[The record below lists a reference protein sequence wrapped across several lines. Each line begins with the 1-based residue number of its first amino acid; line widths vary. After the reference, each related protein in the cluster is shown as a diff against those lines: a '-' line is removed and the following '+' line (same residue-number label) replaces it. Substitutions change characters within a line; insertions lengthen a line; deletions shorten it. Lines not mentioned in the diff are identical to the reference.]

1 MTRTMRRTNK
11 KQIKPKKPKK
21 LLRRMHNKLYRVF
34 VVLCILFV
42 VLIIRLMY
50 IEYTSGEKYE
60 KIVLSQQEYD
70 STIIPYKRGDIMD
83 SKGTVLATSVDVYNV
98 ILDNKVL
105 HANEDKIAS
114 TIAYLTQCFPE
125 ITADE
130 VNAQMNEHPE
140 REYTVLAKH
149 VSYEQ
154 KSAFEALMEGKDTK
168 GQITGV
174 WFEKEYTRTYPY
186 QSLAS
191 ALIGFSNATTG
202 VIGLENQY
210 NDTLNGTNGRAY
222 GYLNADSNVEQT
234 VIEPENGYSL
244 VTTLDTNIQ
253 TIVESAILQANEE
266 MKQETE
272 GATTGSDNTAVL
284 VMNPK
289 NGDVLAMASYPT
301 FDLNNPKDLSAY
313 FTEEQLSA
321 MSDEDKMNTLNNL
334 WQNYAISKTF
344 EPGST
349 FKPFTEAMGLDS
361 GTLHGDETYICDGGE
376 WVSGH
381 EIGCVKR
388 TGHGTEDLR
397 GALRDSCNDAMMQM
411 VRSIGPANFAKYSRE
426 YGFGQKTGIDLPGEA
441 STASLIFSE
450 EQLAQTESN
459 LAVSSFGQGFN
470 VTMVQLASSFCS
482 LINGGDLYQPHVVKK
497 VVDDSG
503 NTVQEINPV
512 VLKETVSQEVSDTLR
527 DYMYTVVSEG
537 TGAKAAVEGYAIGGK
552 TGTAEKVPRGSG
564 NYVVSFIGYA
574 PVEDPQVVVYVVVD
588 VPHVEVQDH
597 CSQSSFIAKNIFS
610 QILPYL
616 NIERMESAVTE

>member
-1 MTRTMRRTNK
+1 MARQIRRSRR
-11 KQIKPKKPKK
+11 KKPKK
-21 LLRRMHNKLYRVF
+21 LLRRMHNKLYIVF
-34 VVLCILFV
+34 GVLCILFV
-42 VLIIRLMY
+42 ALIFRLMY

-70 STIIPYKRGDIMD
+70 STIIPYKRGDIVD

-98 ILDNKVL
+98 ILDSKVL
-105 HANEDKIAS
+105 HANEEKISS

-125 ITADE
+125 ITADQ
-130 VNAQMNEHPE
+130 VNQKITDNPD

-149 VSYEQ
+149 VSYEE
-154 KSAFEALMEGKDTK
+154 KAAFEALMNGEDTK
-168 GQITGV
+168 DQIAGI

-186 QSLAS
+186 NSLAS
-191 ALIGFSNATTG
+191 AMIGFANATTG

-210 NDTLNGTNGRAY
+210 NDTLNGTNGRSY
-222 GYLNADSNVEQT
+222 GYLNADSNLEQT

-244 VTTLDTNIQ
+244 VATIDTNIQ
-253 TIVESAILQANEE
+253 SIVESAILQANEE

-272 GATTGSDNTAVL
+272 GQATGSNNTAVL
-284 VMNPK
+284 VMDPQ
-289 NGDVLAMASYPT
+289 NGDVLAMASYPN

-313 FTEEQLSA
+313 FTEEELA
-321 MSDEDKMNTLNNL
+321 GMSDEDKMNQLNKL
-334 WQNYAISKTF
+334 WQNYTISNTF

-361 GTLHGDETYICDGGE
+361 GSLRGDETYICDGSE

-381 EIGCVKR
+381 EIHCVNR
-388 TGHGTEDLR
+388 SGHGTEDLR
-397 GALRDSCNDAMMQM
+397 GALRDSCNDALMQM
-411 VRSIGPANFAKYSRE
+411 VRAIGPANFAKYSRE

-450 EQLAQTESN
+450 EQLARTESN

-470 VTMVQLASSFCS
+470 VTMIQLASSFCS
-482 LINGGDLYQPHVVKK
+482 LINGGNIYQPHVVKK
-497 VVDDSG
+497 IVDGSG
-503 NTVQEINPV
+503 NTVQEISPV
-512 VLKETVSQEVSDTLR
+512 VTKETVSQEVSDTLR

-564 NYVVSFIGYA
+564 NYVVSFIGFA
-574 PVEDPQVVVYVVVD
+574 PVDDPQVVVYVVVD
-588 VPHVEVQDH
+588 EPHVADQSH
-597 CSQSSFIAKNIFS
+597 CSQSSYIAKNIFS
-610 QILPYL
+610 QILPYM
-616 NIERMESAVTE
+616 NIERMDSVAAE

>member
-1 MTRTMRRTNK
+1 
-11 KQIKPKKPKK
+11 
-21 LLRRMHNKLYRVF
+21 MHNKLYIVF
-34 VVLCILFV
+34 GVLCILFV
-42 VLIIRLMY
+42 ALIFRLMY

-70 STIIPYKRGDIMD
+70 STIIPYKRGDIVD

-98 ILDNKVL
+98 ILDSKVL
-105 HANEDKIAS
+105 HANEEKISS

-125 ITADE
+125 ITADQ
-130 VNAQMNEHPE
+130 VNQEITDNPD

-149 VSYEQ
+149 VSYEE
-154 KSAFEALMEGKDTK
+154 KAAFEALMNGEDTK
-168 GQITGV
+168 DQIAGI

-186 QSLAS
+186 NSLAS
-191 ALIGFSNATTG
+191 AMIGFANATTG

-210 NDTLNGTNGRAY
+210 NDTLNGTNGRSY
-222 GYLNADSNVEQT
+222 GYLNADSNLEQT

-244 VTTLDTNIQ
+244 VATIDTNIQ
-253 TIVESAILQANEE
+253 SIVESAILQANEE

-272 GATTGSDNTAVL
+272 GQATGSNNTAVL
-284 VMNPK
+284 VMDPQ
-289 NGDVLAMASYPT
+289 NGDVLAMASYPN

-313 FTEEQLSA
+313 FTEEELA
-321 MSDEDKMNTLNNL
+321 GMSDEDKMNQLNKL
-334 WQNYAISKTF
+334 WQNYTISNTF

-361 GTLHGDETYICDGGE
+361 GSLRGDETYICDGSE

-381 EIGCVKR
+381 EIHCVNR
-388 TGHGTEDLR
+388 SGHGTEDLR
-397 GALRDSCNDAMMQM
+397 GALRDSCNDALMQM
-411 VRSIGPANFAKYSRE
+411 VRAIGPANFAKYSRE

-450 EQLAQTESN
+450 EQLARTESN

-470 VTMVQLASSFCS
+470 VTMIQLASSFCS
-482 LINGGDLYQPHVVKK
+482 LINGGNIYQPHVVKK
-497 VVDDSG
+497 IVDGSG
-503 NTVQEINPV
+503 NIVQEISPV
-512 VLKETVSQEVSDTLR
+512 VTKETVSQEVSDTLR

-564 NYVVSFIGYA
+564 NYVVSFIGFA
-574 PVEDPQVVVYVVVD
+574 PVDDPQVVVYVVVD
-588 VPHVEVQDH
+588 EPHVADQSH
-597 CSQSSFIAKNIFS
+597 CSQSSYIAKNIFS
-610 QILPYL
+610 QILPYM
-616 NIERMESAVTE
+616 NIERMDSVAAE

>member
-1 MTRTMRRTNK
+1 MARQIRRSRR
-11 KQIKPKKPKK
+11 KKPKK
-21 LLRRMHNKLYRVF
+21 LLRRMHNKLYIVF
-34 VVLCILFV
+34 GVLCILFV
-42 VLIIRLMY
+42 ALIFRLMY

-70 STIIPYKRGDIMD
+70 STIIPYKRGDIVD

-98 ILDNKVL
+98 ILDSKVL
-105 HANEDKIAS
+105 HANEEKISS

-125 ITADE
+125 ITADQ
-130 VNAQMNEHPE
+130 VNQEITDNPD

-149 VSYEQ
+149 VSYEE
-154 KSAFEALMEGKDTK
+154 KAAFEALMNGEDTK
-168 GQITGV
+168 DQIAGI

-186 QSLAS
+186 NSLAS
-191 ALIGFSNATTG
+191 AMIGFANATTG

-210 NDTLNGTNGRAY
+210 NDTLNGTNGRSY
-222 GYLNADSNVEQT
+222 GYLNADSNLEQT

-244 VTTLDTNIQ
+244 VATIDTNIQ
-253 TIVESAILQANEE
+253 SIVESAILQANEE

-272 GATTGSDNTAVL
+272 GQATGSNNTAVL
-284 VMNPK
+284 VMDPQ
-289 NGDVLAMASYPT
+289 NGDVLAMASYPN

-313 FTEEQLSA
+313 FTEEELA
-321 MSDEDKMNTLNNL
+321 GMSDEDKMNQLNKL
-334 WQNYAISKTF
+334 WQNYTISNTF

-361 GTLHGDETYICDGGE
+361 GSLRGDETYICDGSE

-381 EIGCVKR
+381 EIHCVNR
-388 TGHGTEDLR
+388 SGHGTEDLR
-397 GALRDSCNDAMMQM
+397 GALRDSCNDALMQM
-411 VRSIGPANFAKYSRE
+411 VRAIGPANFAKYSRE

-450 EQLAQTESN
+450 EQLARTESN

-470 VTMVQLASSFCS
+470 VTMIQLASSFCS
-482 LINGGDLYQPHVVKK
+482 LINGGNIYQPHVVKK
-497 VVDDSG
+497 IVDGSG
-503 NTVQEINPV
+503 NTVQEISPV
-512 VLKETVSQEVSDTLR
+512 VTKETVSQEVSDTLR

-564 NYVVSFIGYA
+564 NYVVSFIGFA
-574 PVEDPQVVVYVVVD
+574 PVDDPQVVVYVVVD
-588 VPHVEVQDH
+588 EPHVVDQSH
-597 CSQSSFIAKNIFS
+597 CSQSSYIAKNIFS
-610 QILPYL
+610 QILPYM
-616 NIERMESAVTE
+616 NIERMDSVAAE

>member
-1 MTRTMRRTNK
+1 MARQIRRSRR
-11 KQIKPKKPKK
+11 KKPKK
-21 LLRRMHNKLYRVF
+21 LLRRMHNKLYIVF
-34 VVLCILFV
+34 GVLCILFV
-42 VLIIRLMY
+42 ALIFRLMY

-70 STIIPYKRGDIMD
+70 STIIPYKRGDIVD

-98 ILDNKVL
+98 ILDSKVL
-105 HANEDKIAS
+105 HANEEKISS

-125 ITADE
+125 ITADQ
-130 VNAQMNEHPE
+130 VNQEITDNPD

-149 VSYEQ
+149 VSYEE
-154 KSAFEALMEGKDTK
+154 KAAFEALMNGEDTK
-168 GQITGV
+168 DQIAGI

-186 QSLAS
+186 NSLAS
-191 ALIGFSNATTG
+191 AMIGFANATTG

-210 NDTLNGTNGRAY
+210 NDTLNGTNGRSY
-222 GYLNADSNVEQT
+222 GYLNADSNLEQT

-244 VTTLDTNIQ
+244 VATIDTNIQ
-253 TIVESAILQANEE
+253 SIVESAILQANEE

-272 GATTGSDNTAVL
+272 GQATGSNNTAVL
-284 VMNPK
+284 VMDPQ
-289 NGDVLAMASYPT
+289 NGDVLAMASYPN

-313 FTEEQLSA
+313 FTEEELA
-321 MSDEDKMNTLNNL
+321 GMSDEDKMNQLNKL
-334 WQNYAISKTF
+334 WQNYTISNTF

-361 GTLHGDETYICDGGE
+361 GSLRGDETYICDGSE

-381 EIGCVKR
+381 EIHCVNR
-388 TGHGTEDLR
+388 SGHGTEDLR
-397 GALRDSCNDAMMQM
+397 GALRDSCNDALMQM
-411 VRSIGPANFAKYSRE
+411 VRAIGPANFAKYSRE

-470 VTMVQLASSFCS
+470 VTMIQLASSFCS
-482 LINGGDLYQPHVVKK
+482 LINGGNIYQPHVVKK
-497 VVDDSG
+497 IVDGSG
-503 NTVQEINPV
+503 NTVQEISPV
-512 VLKETVSQEVSDTLR
+512 VTKETVSQEVSDTLR

-564 NYVVSFIGYA
+564 NYVVSFIGFA
-574 PVEDPQVVVYVVVD
+574 PVDDPQVVVYVVVD
-588 VPHVEVQDH
+588 EPHVADQSH
-597 CSQSSFIAKNIFS
+597 CSQSSYIAKNIFS
-610 QILPYL
+610 QILPYM
-616 NIERMESAVTE
+616 NIERMDSVAAE

>member
-1 MTRTMRRTNK
+1 MARQIRRSRR
-11 KQIKPKKPKK
+11 KKPKK
-21 LLRRMHNKLYRVF
+21 LLRRMHNKLYIVF
-34 VVLCILFV
+34 GVLCILFV
-42 VLIIRLMY
+42 ALIFRLMY

-70 STIIPYKRGDIMD
+70 STIIPYKRGDIVD

-98 ILDNKVL
+98 ILDSKVL
-105 HANEDKIAS
+105 HANEEKISS

-125 ITADE
+125 ITADQ
-130 VNAQMNEHPE
+130 VNQEITDNPD

-149 VSYEQ
+149 VSYEE
-154 KSAFEALMEGKDTK
+154 KAAFEALMNGEDTK
-168 GQITGV
+168 DQIAGI

-186 QSLAS
+186 NSLAS
-191 ALIGFSNATTG
+191 AMIGFANATTG

-210 NDTLNGTNGRAY
+210 NDTLNGTNGRSY
-222 GYLNADSNVEQT
+222 GYLNADSNLEQT

-244 VTTLDTNIQ
+244 VATIDTNIQ
-253 TIVESAILQANEE
+253 SIVESAILQANEE

-272 GATTGSDNTAVL
+272 GQATGSNNTAVL
-284 VMNPK
+284 VMDPQ
-289 NGDVLAMASYPT
+289 NGDVLAMASYPN

-313 FTEEQLSA
+313 FTEEELA
-321 MSDEDKMNTLNNL
+321 GMSDEDKMNQLNKL
-334 WQNYAISKTF
+334 WQNYTISNTF

-361 GTLHGDETYICDGGE
+361 GSLRGDETYICDGSE

-381 EIGCVKR
+381 EIHCVNR
-388 TGHGTEDLR
+388 SGHGTEDLR
-397 GALRDSCNDAMMQM
+397 GALRDSCNDALMQM
-411 VRSIGPANFAKYSRE
+411 VRAIGPANFAKYSRE

-450 EQLAQTESN
+450 EQLARTESN

-470 VTMVQLASSFCS
+470 VTMIQLASSFCS
-482 LINGGDLYQPHVVKK
+482 LINGGNIYQPHVVKK
-497 VVDDSG
+497 IVDGSG
-503 NTVQEINPV
+503 NTVQEISPV
-512 VLKETVSQEVSDTLR
+512 VTKETVSQEVSDTLR

-564 NYVVSFIGYA
+564 NYVVSFIGFA
-574 PVEDPQVVVYVVVD
+574 PVDDPQVVVYVVVD
-588 VPHVEVQDH
+588 EPHVADQSH
-597 CSQSSFIAKNIFS
+597 CSQSSYIAKNIFS
-610 QILPYL
+610 QILPYM
-616 NIERMESAVTE
+616 NIKRMDSVAAE

>member
-1 MTRTMRRTNK
+1 MARQIRRSRR
-11 KQIKPKKPKK
+11 KKPKK
-21 LLRRMHNKLYRVF
+21 LLRRMHNKLYIVF
-34 VVLCILFV
+34 GVLCILFV
-42 VLIIRLMY
+42 ALIFRLMY

-70 STIIPYKRGDIMD
+70 STIIPYKRGDIVD

-98 ILDNKVL
+98 ILDSKVL
-105 HANEDKIAS
+105 HANEEKISS

-125 ITADE
+125 ITADQ
-130 VNAQMNEHPE
+130 VNQEITDNPD

-149 VSYEQ
+149 VSYEE
-154 KSAFEALMEGKDTK
+154 KADFEALMNGEDTK
-168 GQITGV
+168 DQIAGI

-186 QSLAS
+186 NSLAS
-191 ALIGFSNATTG
+191 AMIGFANATTG

-210 NDTLNGTNGRAY
+210 NDTLNGTNGRSY
-222 GYLNADSNVEQT
+222 GYLNADSNLEQT

-244 VTTLDTNIQ
+244 VATIDTNIQ
-253 TIVESAILQANEE
+253 SIVESAILQANEE

-272 GATTGSDNTAVL
+272 GQATGSNNTAVL
-284 VMNPK
+284 VMDPQ
-289 NGDVLAMASYPT
+289 NGDVLAMASYPN

-313 FTEEQLSA
+313 FTEEELA
-321 MSDEDKMNTLNNL
+321 GMSDEDKMNQLNKL
-334 WQNYAISKTF
+334 WQNYTISNTF

-361 GTLHGDETYICDGGE
+361 GSLRGDETYICDGSE

-381 EIGCVKR
+381 EIHCVNR
-388 TGHGTEDLR
+388 SGHGTEDLR
-397 GALRDSCNDAMMQM
+397 GALRDSCNDALMQM
-411 VRSIGPANFAKYSRE
+411 VRAIGPANFAKYSRE

-450 EQLAQTESN
+450 EQLARTESN

-470 VTMVQLASSFCS
+470 VTMIQLASSFCS
-482 LINGGDLYQPHVVKK
+482 LINGGNIYQPHVVKK
-497 VVDDSG
+497 IVDGSG
-503 NTVQEINPV
+503 NTVQEISPV
-512 VLKETVSQEVSDTLR
+512 VTKETVSQEVSDTLR

-564 NYVVSFIGYA
+564 NYVVSFIGFA
-574 PVEDPQVVVYVVVD
+574 PVDDPQVVVYVVVD
-588 VPHVEVQDH
+588 EPHVADQSH
-597 CSQSSFIAKNIFS
+597 CSQSSYIAKNIFS
-610 QILPYL
+610 QILPYM
-616 NIERMESAVTE
+616 NIERMDSVAAE

>member
-1 MTRTMRRTNK
+1 
-11 KQIKPKKPKK
+11 
-21 LLRRMHNKLYRVF
+21 MHNKLYIVF
-34 VVLCILFV
+34 GVLCILFV
-42 VLIIRLMY
+42 ALIFRLMY

-70 STIIPYKRGDIMD
+70 STIIPYKRGDIVD

-98 ILDNKVL
+98 ILDSKVL
-105 HANEDKIAS
+105 HANEEKISS

-125 ITADE
+125 ITADQ
-130 VNAQMNEHPE
+130 VNQEITDNPD

-149 VSYEQ
+149 VSYEE
-154 KSAFEALMEGKDTK
+154 KAAFEALMNGEDTK
-168 GQITGV
+168 DQIAGI

-186 QSLAS
+186 NSLAS
-191 ALIGFSNATTG
+191 AMIGFANATTG

-210 NDTLNGTNGRAY
+210 NDTLNGTNGRSY
-222 GYLNADSNVEQT
+222 GYLNADSNLEQT

-244 VTTLDTNIQ
+244 VATIDTNIQ
-253 TIVESAILQANEE
+253 SIVESAILQANEE

-272 GATTGSDNTAVL
+272 GQATGSNNTAVL
-284 VMNPK
+284 VMDPQ
-289 NGDVLAMASYPT
+289 NGDVLAMASYPN

-313 FTEEQLSA
+313 FTEEELA
-321 MSDEDKMNTLNNL
+321 GMSDEDKMNQLNKL
-334 WQNYAISKTF
+334 WQNYTISNTF

-361 GTLHGDETYICDGGE
+361 GSLRGDETYICDGSE

-381 EIGCVKR
+381 EIHCVNR
-388 TGHGTEDLR
+388 SGHGTEDLR
-397 GALRDSCNDAMMQM
+397 GALRDSCNDALMQM
-411 VRSIGPANFAKYSRE
+411 VRAIFAKYSRE

-450 EQLAQTESN
+450 EQLARTESN

-470 VTMVQLASSFCS
+470 VTMIQLASSFCS
-482 LINGGDLYQPHVVKK
+482 LINGGNIYQPHVVKK
-497 VVDDSG
+497 IVDGSG
-503 NTVQEINPV
+503 NTVQEISPV
-512 VLKETVSQEVSDTLR
+512 VTKETVSQEVSDTLR

-564 NYVVSFIGYA
+564 NYVVSFIGFA
-574 PVEDPQVVVYVVVD
+574 PVDDPQVVVYVVVD
-588 VPHVEVQDH
+588 EPHVADQSH
-597 CSQSSFIAKNIFS
+597 CSQSSYIAKNIFS
-610 QILPYL
+610 QILPYM
-616 NIERMESAVTE
+616 NIERMDSVAAE

>member
-1 MTRTMRRTNK
+1 MARQIRRSRR
-11 KQIKPKKPKK
+11 KKPKK
-21 LLRRMHNKLYRVF
+21 LLRRMHNKLYIVF
-34 VVLCILFV
+34 GVLCILFV
-42 VLIIRLMY
+42 ALIFRLMY

-70 STIIPYKRGDIMD
+70 STIIPYKRGDIVD

-98 ILDNKVL
+98 ILDSKVL
-105 HANEDKIAS
+105 HANEEKSSS

-125 ITADE
+125 ITADQ
-130 VNAQMNEHPE
+130 VNQEITDNPD

-149 VSYEQ
+149 VSYEE
-154 KSAFEALMEGKDTK
+154 KAAFEALMNGEDTK
-168 GQITGV
+168 DQIAGI

-186 QSLAS
+186 NSLAS
-191 ALIGFSNATTG
+191 AMIGFANATTG

-210 NDTLNGTNGRAY
+210 NDTLNGTNGRSY
-222 GYLNADSNVEQT
+222 GYLNADSNLEQT

-244 VTTLDTNIQ
+244 VATIDTNIQ
-253 TIVESAILQANEE
+253 SIVESAILQANEE

-272 GATTGSDNTAVL
+272 GQATGSNNTAVL
-284 VMNPK
+284 VMDPQ
-289 NGDVLAMASYPT
+289 NGDVLAMASYPN

-313 FTEEQLSA
+313 FTEEELA
-321 MSDEDKMNTLNNL
+321 GMSDEDKMNQLNKL
-334 WQNYAISKTF
+334 WQNYTISNTF

-361 GTLHGDETYICDGGE
+361 GSLRGDETYICDGSE

-381 EIGCVKR
+381 EIHCVNR
-388 TGHGTEDLR
+388 SGHGTEDLR
-397 GALRDSCNDAMMQM
+397 GALRDSCNDALMQM
-411 VRSIGPANFAKYSRE
+411 VRAIGPANFAKYSRE

-450 EQLAQTESN
+450 EQLARTESN

-470 VTMVQLASSFCS
+470 VTMIQLASSFCS
-482 LINGGDLYQPHVVKK
+482 LINGGNIYQPHVVKK
-497 VVDDSG
+497 IVDGSG
-503 NTVQEINPV
+503 NTVQEISPV
-512 VLKETVSQEVSDTLR
+512 VTKETVSQEVSDTLR

-564 NYVVSFIGYA
+564 NYVVSFIGFA
-574 PVEDPQVVVYVVVD
+574 PVDDPQVVVYVVVD
-588 VPHVEVQDH
+588 EPHVADQSH
-597 CSQSSFIAKNIFS
+597 CSQSSYIAKNIFS
-610 QILPYL
+610 QILPYM
-616 NIERMESAVTE
+616 NIERMDSVAAE

>member
-1 MTRTMRRTNK
+1 
-11 KQIKPKKPKK
+11 
-21 LLRRMHNKLYRVF
+21 MHNKLYIVF
-34 VVLCILFV
+34 GVLCILFV
-42 VLIIRLMY
+42 ALIFRLMY

-70 STIIPYKRGDIMD
+70 STIIPYKRGDIVD

-98 ILDNKVL
+98 ILDSKVL
-105 HANEDKIAS
+105 HANEEKISS

-125 ITADE
+125 ITADQ
-130 VNAQMNEHPE
+130 VNQEITDNPD

-149 VSYEQ
+149 VSYEE
-154 KSAFEALMEGKDTK
+154 KAAFEALMNGEDTK
-168 GQITGV
+168 EQIAGI

-186 QSLAS
+186 NSLAS
-191 ALIGFSNATTG
+191 AMIGFANATTG

-210 NDTLNGTNGRAY
+210 NDTLNGTNGRSY
-222 GYLNADSNVEQT
+222 GYLNADSNLEQT

-244 VTTLDTNIQ
+244 VATIDTNIQ
-253 TIVESAILQANEE
+253 SIVESAILQANEE

-272 GATTGSDNTAVL
+272 GQATGSNNTAVL
-284 VMNPK
+284 VMDPQ
-289 NGDVLAMASYPT
+289 NGDVLAMASFPN

-313 FTEEQLSA
+313 FTEEELA
-321 MSDEDKMNTLNNL
+321 GMSDEDKMNQLNKL
-334 WQNYAISKTF
+334 WQNYTISNTF

-361 GTLHGDETYICDGGE
+361 GSLRGDETYICDGSE

-381 EIGCVKR
+381 EIHCVNR
-388 TGHGTEDLR
+388 SGHGTEDLR
-397 GALRDSCNDAMMQM
+397 GALRDSCNDALMQM
-411 VRSIGPANFAKYSRE
+411 VRAIGPANFAKYSRE

-450 EQLAQTESN
+450 EQLARTESN

-470 VTMVQLASSFCS
+470 VTMIQLASSFCS
-482 LINGGDLYQPHVVKK
+482 LINGGNIYQPHVVKK
-497 VVDDSG
+497 IVDGSG
-503 NTVQEINPV
+503 NTVQEISPV
-512 VLKETVSQEVSDTLR
+512 VTKETVSQEVSDTLR

-564 NYVVSFIGYA
+564 NYVVSFIGFA
-574 PVEDPQVVVYVVVD
+574 PVDDPQVVVYVVVD
-588 VPHVEVQDH
+588 EPHVADQSH
-597 CSQSSFIAKNIFS
+597 CSQSSYIAKNIFS
-610 QILPYL
+610 QILPYM
-616 NIERMESAVTE
+616 NIERMDSVAAE

>member
-1 MTRTMRRTNK
+1 MARQIRRSRR
-11 KQIKPKKPKK
+11 KKPKK
-21 LLRRMHNKLYRVF
+21 LLRRMHNKLYIVF
-34 VVLCILFV
+34 GVLCILFV
-42 VLIIRLMY
+42 ALIFRLMY

-70 STIIPYKRGDIMD
+70 STIIPYKRGDIVD

-98 ILDNKVL
+98 ILDSKVL
-105 HANEDKIAS
+105 HANEEKISS

-125 ITADE
+125 ITADQ
-130 VNAQMNEHPE
+130 VNQEITDNPD

-149 VSYEQ
+149 VSYEE
-154 KSAFEALMEGKDTK
+154 KAAFEALMNGEDTK
-168 GQITGV
+168 DQIAGI

-186 QSLAS
+186 NSLAS
-191 ALIGFSNATTG
+191 AMIGFANATTG

-210 NDTLNGTNGRAY
+210 NDTLNGTNGRSY
-222 GYLNADSNVEQT
+222 GYLNADSNLEQT

-244 VTTLDTNIQ
+244 VATIDTNIQ
-253 TIVESAILQANEE
+253 SIVESAILQANEE

-272 GATTGSDNTAVL
+272 GQATGSNNTAVL
-284 VMNPK
+284 VMDPQ
-289 NGDVLAMASYPT
+289 NGDVLAMASYPN

-313 FTEEQLSA
+313 FTEEELA
-321 MSDEDKMNTLNNL
+321 GMSDEDKMNQLNKL
-334 WQNYAISKTF
+334 WQNYTISNTF

-361 GTLHGDETYICDGGE
+361 GSLRGDETYICDGSE

-381 EIGCVKR
+381 EIHCVNR
-388 TGHGTEDLR
+388 SGHGTEDLR
-397 GALRDSCNDAMMQM
+397 GALRDSCNDALMQM
-411 VRSIGPANFAKYSRE
+411 VRAIGPANFAKYSRE

-450 EQLAQTESN
+450 EQLARTESN

-470 VTMVQLASSFCS
+470 VTMIQLASSFCS
-482 LINGGDLYQPHVVKK
+482 LINGGNIYQPHVVKK
-497 VVDDSG
+497 IVDGSG
-503 NTVQEINPV
+503 NTVQEISPV
-512 VLKETVSQEVSDTLR
+512 VTKETVSQEVSDTLR

-564 NYVVSFIGYA
+564 NYVVSFIGFA
-574 PVEDPQVVVYVVVD
+574 PVDDPQVVVYVVVD
-588 VPHVEVQDH
+588 EPHVADQSH
-597 CSQSSFIAKNIFS
+597 CSQSSYIAKSIFS
-610 QILPYL
+610 QILPYM
-616 NIERMESAVTE
+616 NIERMDSVAAE

>member
-1 MTRTMRRTNK
+1 MARQIRRSRR
-11 KQIKPKKPKK
+11 KKPKK
-21 LLRRMHNKLYRVF
+21 LLRRMHNKLYIVF
-34 VVLCILFV
+34 GVLCILFV
-42 VLIIRLMY
+42 ALIFRLMY

-70 STIIPYKRGDIMD
+70 STIIPYKRGDIVD

-98 ILDNKVL
+98 ILDSKVL
-105 HANEDKIAS
+105 HANEEKISS

-125 ITADE
+125 ITADQ
-130 VNAQMNEHPE
+130 VNQEITDNPD

-149 VSYEQ
+149 VSYEE
-154 KSAFEALMEGKDTK
+154 KVAFEALMNGEDTK
-168 GQITGV
+168 DQIAGI

-186 QSLAS
+186 KSLAS
-191 ALIGFSNATTG
+191 AMIGFANATTG

-210 NDTLNGTNGRAY
+210 NDILNGTNGRSY
-222 GYLNADSNVEQT
+222 GYLNADSNLEQT

-244 VTTLDTNIQ
+244 VATIDTNIQ
-253 TIVESAILQANEE
+253 SIVESAILQANEE

-272 GATTGSDNTAVL
+272 GQATGSNNTAVL
-284 VMNPK
+284 VMDPQ
-289 NGDVLAMASYPT
+289 NGDVLAMASYPN

-313 FTEEQLSA
+313 FTEEELA
-321 MSDEDKMNTLNNL
+321 GMSDEDKMNQLNKL
-334 WQNYAISKTF
+334 WQNYTISNTF

-361 GTLHGDETYICDGGE
+361 GSLRGDETYICDGSE

-381 EIGCVKR
+381 EIHCVNR
-388 TGHGTEDLR
+388 SGHGTEDLR
-397 GALRDSCNDAMMQM
+397 GALRDSCNDALMQM
-411 VRSIGPANFAKYSRE
+411 VRAIGPANFAKYSRE

-450 EQLAQTESN
+450 EQLARTESN

-470 VTMVQLASSFCS
+470 VTMIQLASSFCS
-482 LINGGDLYQPHVVKK
+482 LINGGNIYQPHVVKK
-497 VVDDSG
+497 IVDGSG
-503 NTVQEINPV
+503 NTVQEISPV
-512 VLKETVSQEVSDTLR
+512 VTKETVSQEVSDTLR

-564 NYVVSFIGYA
+564 NYVVSFIGFA
-574 PVEDPQVVVYVVVD
+574 PVDDPQVVVYVVVD
-588 VPHVEVQDH
+588 EPHVADQSH
-597 CSQSSFIAKNIFS
+597 CSQSSYIAKNIFS
-610 QILPYL
+610 QILPYM
-616 NIERMESAVTE
+616 NIERMDSVAAE

>member
-1 MTRTMRRTNK
+1 MARQIRRSRR
-11 KQIKPKKPKK
+11 KKPKK
-21 LLRRMHNKLYRVF
+21 LLRRMHNKLYIVF
-34 VVLCILFV
+34 GVLCILFV
-42 VLIIRLMY
+42 ALIFRLMY

-70 STIIPYKRGDIMD
+70 STIIPYKRGDIVD

-98 ILDNKVL
+98 ILDSKVL
-105 HANEDKIAS
+105 HANEEKISS

-125 ITADE
+125 ITADQ
-130 VNAQMNEHPE
+130 VNQEITDNPD

-149 VSYEQ
+149 VSYEE
-154 KSAFEALMEGKDTK
+154 KAAFEALMNGEDTK
-168 GQITGV
+168 DQIAGI

-186 QSLAS
+186 NSLAS
-191 ALIGFSNATTG
+191 AMIGFANATTG

-210 NDTLNGTNGRAY
+210 NDTLNGTNGRSY
-222 GYLNADSNVEQT
+222 GYLNADSNLEQT

-244 VTTLDTNIQ
+244 VATIDTNIQ
-253 TIVESAILQANEE
+253 SIVESAILQANEE

-272 GATTGSDNTAVL
+272 GQATGSNNTAVL
-284 VMNPK
+284 VMEPQ
-289 NGDVLAMASYPT
+289 NGDVLAMASYPN

-313 FTEEQLSA
+313 FTEEELA
-321 MSDEDKMNTLNNL
+321 GMSDEDKMNQLNKL
-334 WQNYAISKTF
+334 WQNYTISNTF

-361 GTLHGDETYICDGGE
+361 GSLRGDETYICDGSE

-381 EIGCVKR
+381 EIHCVNR
-388 TGHGTEDLR
+388 SGHGTEDLR
-397 GALRDSCNDAMMQM
+397 GALRDSCNDALMQM
-411 VRSIGPANFAKYSRE
+411 VRAIGPANFAKYSGE

-470 VTMVQLASSFCS
+470 VTMIQLASSFCS
-482 LINGGDLYQPHVVKK
+482 LINGGNIYQPHVVKK
-497 VVDDSG
+497 IVDGSG
-503 NTVQEINPV
+503 NTVQEISPV
-512 VLKETVSQEVSDTLR
+512 VTKETVSQEVSDTLR

-564 NYVVSFIGYA
+564 NYVVSFIGFA
-574 PVEDPQVVVYVVVD
+574 PVDDPQVVVYVVVD
-588 VPHVEVQDH
+588 EPHVADQSH
-597 CSQSSFIAKNIFS
+597 CSQSSYIAKNIFS
-610 QILPYL
+610 QILPYM
-616 NIERMESAVTE
+616 NIERMDSVAAE

>member
-1 MTRTMRRTNK
+1 
-11 KQIKPKKPKK
+11 
-21 LLRRMHNKLYRVF
+21 MHNKLYIVF
-34 VVLCILFV
+34 GVLCILFV
-42 VLIIRLMY
+42 ALIFRLMY

-70 STIIPYKRGDIMD
+70 STIIPYKRGDIVD

-98 ILDNKVL
+98 ILDSKVL
-105 HANEDKIAS
+105 HANEEKISS

-125 ITADE
+125 ITADQ
-130 VNAQMNEHPE
+130 VNQEITDNPD

-149 VSYEQ
+149 VSYEE
-154 KSAFEALMEGKDTK
+154 KAAFEALMNGEDTK
-168 GQITGV
+168 DQIAGI

-186 QSLAS
+186 NSLAS
-191 ALIGFSNATTG
+191 AMIGFANATTG

-210 NDTLNGTNGRAY
+210 NDTLNGTNGRSY
-222 GYLNADSNVEQT
+222 GYLNADSNLEQT

-244 VTTLDTNIQ
+244 VATIDTNIQ
-253 TIVESAILQANEE
+253 SIVESAILQANEE

-272 GATTGSDNTAVL
+272 GQATGSNNTAVL
-284 VMNPK
+284 VMDPQ
-289 NGDVLAMASYPT
+289 NGDVLAMASYPN

-313 FTEEQLSA
+313 FTEEELA
-321 MSDEDKMNTLNNL
+321 GMSDEDKMNQLNKL
-334 WQNYAISKTF
+334 WQNYTISNTF

-361 GTLHGDETYICDGGE
+361 GSLRGDETYICDGSE

-381 EIGCVKR
+381 EIHCVNR
-388 TGHGTEDLR
+388 SGHGTEDLR
-397 GALRDSCNDAMMQM
+397 GALRDSCNDALMQM
-411 VRSIGPANFAKYSRE
+411 VRAIGPAKCAKYSRE

-450 EQLAQTESN
+450 EQLARTESN

-470 VTMVQLASSFCS
+470 VTMIQLASSFCS
-482 LINGGDLYQPHVVKK
+482 LINGGNIYQPHVVKK
-497 VVDDSG
+497 IVDGSG
-503 NTVQEINPV
+503 NTVQEISPV
-512 VLKETVSQEVSDTLR
+512 VTKETVSQEVSDTLR

-564 NYVVSFIGYA
+564 NYVVSFIGFA
-574 PVEDPQVVVYVVVD
+574 PVDDPQVVVYVVVD
-588 VPHVEVQDH
+588 EPHVADQSH
-597 CSQSSFIAKNIFS
+597 CSQSSYIAKNIFS
-610 QILPYL
+610 QILPYM
-616 NIERMESAVTE
+616 NIERMDSVAAE

>member
-1 MTRTMRRTNK
+1 
-11 KQIKPKKPKK
+11 
-21 LLRRMHNKLYRVF
+21 MHNKLYIVF
-34 VVLCILFV
+34 GVLCILFV
-42 VLIIRLMY
+42 ALIFRLMY

-70 STIIPYKRGDIMD
+70 STIIPYKRGDIVD

-98 ILDNKVL
+98 ILDSKVL
-105 HANEDKIAS
+105 HANEEKISS

-125 ITADE
+125 ITADQ
-130 VNAQMNEHPE
+130 VNQEIADNPD

-149 VSYEQ
+149 VSYEE
-154 KSAFEALMEGKDTK
+154 KAAFEALMNGEDTK
-168 GQITGV
+168 DQIAGI

-186 QSLAS
+186 NSLAS
-191 ALIGFSNATTG
+191 AMIGFANATTG

-210 NDTLNGTNGRAY
+210 NDTLNGTNGRSY
-222 GYLNADSNVEQT
+222 GYLNADSNLEQT

-244 VTTLDTNIQ
+244 VATIDTNIQ
-253 TIVESAILQANEE
+253 SIVESAILQANEE

-272 GATTGSDNTAVL
+272 GQATGSNNTAVL
-284 VMNPK
+284 VMDPQ
-289 NGDVLAMASYPT
+289 NGDVLAMASYPN

-313 FTEEQLSA
+313 FTEEELA
-321 MSDEDKMNTLNNL
+321 GMSDEDKMNQLNKL
-334 WQNYAISKTF
+334 WQNYTISNTF

-361 GTLHGDETYICDGGE
+361 GSLRGDETYICDGSE

-381 EIGCVKR
+381 EIHCVNR
-388 TGHGTEDLR
+388 SGHGTEDLR
-397 GALRDSCNDAMMQM
+397 GALRDSCNDALMQM
-411 VRSIGPANFAKYSRE
+411 VRAIGPANFAKYSRE

-450 EQLAQTESN
+450 EQLARTESN

-470 VTMVQLASSFCS
+470 VTMIQLASSFCS
-482 LINGGDLYQPHVVKK
+482 LINGGNIYQPHVVKK
-497 VVDDSG
+497 IVDGSG
-503 NTVQEINPV
+503 NTVQEISPV
-512 VLKETVSQEVSDTLR
+512 VTKETVSQEVSDTLR

-564 NYVVSFIGYA
+564 NYVVSFIGFA
-574 PVEDPQVVVYVVVD
+574 PVDDPQVVVYVVVD
-588 VPHVEVQDH
+588 EPHVADQSH
-597 CSQSSFIAKNIFS
+597 CSQSSYIAKNIFS
-610 QILPYL
+610 QILPYM
-616 NIERMESAVTE
+616 NIERMDSVAAE

>member
-1 MTRTMRRTNK
+1 
-11 KQIKPKKPKK
+11 
-21 LLRRMHNKLYRVF
+21 MHNKLYIVF
-34 VVLCILFV
+34 GILCILFV
-42 VLIIRLMY
+42 ALIFRLMY

-70 STIIPYKRGDIMD
+70 STIIPYKRGDIVD

-98 ILDNKVL
+98 ILDSKVL
-105 HANEDKIAS
+105 HANEEKISS

-125 ITADE
+125 ITADQ
-130 VNAQMNEHPE
+130 VNQEITDNPD

-149 VSYEQ
+149 VSYEE
-154 KSAFEALMEGKDTK
+154 KAAFEALMNGEDTK
-168 GQITGV
+168 DQIAGI

-186 QSLAS
+186 NSLAS
-191 ALIGFSNATTG
+191 AMIGFANATTG

-210 NDTLNGTNGRAY
+210 NDTLNGTNGRSY
-222 GYLNADSNVEQT
+222 GYLNADSNLEQT

-244 VTTLDTNIQ
+244 VATIDTNIQ
-253 TIVESAILQANEE
+253 SIVESAILQANEE

-272 GATTGSDNTAVL
+272 GQATGSNNTAVL
-284 VMNPK
+284 VMDPQ
-289 NGDVLAMASYPT
+289 NGDVLAMASYPN

-313 FTEEQLSA
+313 FTEEELA
-321 MSDEDKMNTLNNL
+321 GMSDEDKMNQLNKL
-334 WQNYAISKTF
+334 WQNYTISNTF

-361 GTLHGDETYICDGGE
+361 GSLRGDETYICDGSE

-381 EIGCVKR
+381 EIHCVNR
-388 TGHGTEDLR
+388 SGHGTEDLR
-397 GALRDSCNDAMMQM
+397 GALRDSCNDALMQM
-411 VRSIGPANFAKYSRE
+411 VRAIGPANFAKYSRE

-450 EQLAQTESN
+450 EQLARTESN

-470 VTMVQLASSFCS
+470 VTMIQLASSFCS
-482 LINGGDLYQPHVVKK
+482 LINGGNIYQPHVVKK
-497 VVDDSG
+497 IVDGSG
-503 NTVQEINPV
+503 NTVQEISPV
-512 VLKETVSQEVSDTLR
+512 VTKETVSQEVSDTLR

-564 NYVVSFIGYA
+564 NYVVSFIGFA
-574 PVEDPQVVVYVVVD
+574 PVDDPQVVVYVVVD
-588 VPHVEVQDH
+588 EPHVADQSH
-597 CSQSSFIAKNIFS
+597 CSQSSYIAKNIFS
-610 QILPYL
+610 QILPYM
-616 NIERMESAVTE
+616 NIERMDSVAAE

>member
-1 MTRTMRRTNK
+1 MARQIRGSRR
-11 KQIKPKKPKK
+11 KKPKK
-21 LLRRMHNKLYRVF
+21 LLRRMHNKLYIVF
-34 VVLCILFV
+34 GVLCILFV
-42 VLIIRLMY
+42 ALIFRLMY

-70 STIIPYKRGDIMD
+70 STIIPYKRGDIVD

-98 ILDNKVL
+98 ILDSKVL
-105 HANEDKIAS
+105 HANEEKISS

-125 ITADE
+125 ITADQ
-130 VNAQMNEHPE
+130 VNQEITDNPD

-149 VSYEQ
+149 VSYEE
-154 KSAFEALMEGKDTK
+154 KAAFEALMNGEDTK
-168 GQITGV
+168 DQIAGI

-186 QSLAS
+186 NSLAS
-191 ALIGFSNATTG
+191 AMIGFANATTG

-210 NDTLNGTNGRAY
+210 NDTLNGTNGRSY
-222 GYLNADSNVEQT
+222 GYLNADSNLEQT

-244 VTTLDTNIQ
+244 VATIDTNIQ
-253 TIVESAILQANEE
+253 SIVESAILQANEE

-272 GATTGSDNTAVL
+272 GQATGSNNTAVL
-284 VMNPK
+284 VMDPQ
-289 NGDVLAMASYPT
+289 NGDVLAMASYPN

-313 FTEEQLSA
+313 FTEEELA
-321 MSDEDKMNTLNNL
+321 GMSDEDKMNQLNKL
-334 WQNYAISKTF
+334 WQNYTISNTF

-361 GTLHGDETYICDGGE
+361 GSLRGDETYICDGSE

-381 EIGCVKR
+381 EIHCVNR
-388 TGHGTEDLR
+388 SGHGTEDLR
-397 GALRDSCNDAMMQM
+397 GALRDSCNDALMQM
-411 VRSIGPANFAKYSRE
+411 VRAIGPANFAKYSRE

-450 EQLAQTESN
+450 EQLARTESN

-470 VTMVQLASSFCS
+470 VTMIQLASSFCS
-482 LINGGDLYQPHVVKK
+482 LINGGNIYQPHVVKK
-497 VVDDSG
+497 IVDGSG
-503 NTVQEINPV
+503 NTVQEISPV
-512 VLKETVSQEVSDTLR
+512 VTKETVSQEVSDTLR

-564 NYVVSFIGYA
+564 NYVVSFIGFA
-574 PVEDPQVVVYVVVD
+574 PVDDPQVVVYVVVD
-588 VPHVEVQDH
+588 EPHVADQSH
-597 CSQSSFIAKNIFS
+597 CSQSSYIAKNIFS
-610 QILPYL
+610 QILPYM
-616 NIERMESAVTE
+616 NIERMDSVAAE

>member
-1 MTRTMRRTNK
+1 MARQIRRSRR
-11 KQIKPKKPKK
+11 KKPKK
-21 LLRRMHNKLYRVF
+21 LLRRMHNKLYIVF
-34 VVLCILFV
+34 GVLCILFV
-42 VLIIRLMY
+42 ALIFRLMY

-70 STIIPYKRGDIMD
+70 STIIPYKRGDIVD

-98 ILDNKVL
+98 ILDSKVL
-105 HANEDKIAS
+105 HANEEKISS

-125 ITADE
+125 ITADQ
-130 VNAQMNEHPE
+130 VNQEITDNPD

-149 VSYEQ
+149 VSYEE
-154 KSAFEALMEGKDTK
+154 KAAFEALMNGEDTK
-168 GQITGV
+168 DQIAGI

-186 QSLAS
+186 NSLAS
-191 ALIGFSNATTG
+191 AMIGFANATTG

-210 NDTLNGTNGRAY
+210 NDTLNGTNGRSY
-222 GYLNADSNVEQT
+222 GYLNADSNLEQT

-244 VTTLDTNIQ
+244 VATIDTNIQ
-253 TIVESAILQANEE
+253 SIVESAILQANEE

-272 GATTGSDNTAVL
+272 GQATGSNNTAVL
-284 VMNPK
+284 VMDPQ
-289 NGDVLAMASYPT
+289 NGDVLAMASYPN

-313 FTEEQLSA
+313 FTEEELA
-321 MSDEDKMNTLNNL
+321 GMSDEDKMNQLNKL
-334 WQNYAISKTF
+334 WQNYTISNTF

-361 GTLHGDETYICDGGE
+361 GSLRGDETYICDGSE

-381 EIGCVKR
+381 EIHCVNR
-388 TGHGTEDLR
+388 SGHGTEDLR
-397 GALRDSCNDAMMQM
+397 GALRDSCNDALMQM
-411 VRSIGPANFAKYSRE
+411 VRAIGPANFAKYSRK

-450 EQLAQTESN
+450 EQLARTESN

-470 VTMVQLASSFCS
+470 VTMIQLASSFCS
-482 LINGGDLYQPHVVKK
+482 LINGGNIYQPHVVKK
-497 VVDDSG
+497 IVDGSG
-503 NTVQEINPV
+503 NTVQEISPV
-512 VLKETVSQEVSDTLR
+512 VTKETVSQEVSDTLR

-564 NYVVSFIGYA
+564 NYVVSFIGFA
-574 PVEDPQVVVYVVVD
+574 PVDDPQVVVYVVVD
-588 VPHVEVQDH
+588 EPHVADQSH
-597 CSQSSFIAKNIFS
+597 CSQSSYIAKNIFS
-610 QILPYL
+610 QILPYM
-616 NIERMESAVTE
+616 NIERMDSVAAE

>member
-1 MTRTMRRTNK
+1 
-11 KQIKPKKPKK
+11 
-21 LLRRMHNKLYRVF
+21 MHNKLYIVF
-34 VVLCILFV
+34 GVLCILFV
-42 VLIIRLMY
+42 ALIFRLMY

-70 STIIPYKRGDIMD
+70 STIIPYKRGDIVD

-98 ILDNKVL
+98 ILDSKVL
-105 HANEDKIAS
+105 HANEEKISS

-125 ITADE
+125 ITADQ
-130 VNAQMNEHPE
+130 VNQEITDNPD

-149 VSYEQ
+149 VSYEE
-154 KSAFEALMEGKDTK
+154 KAAFEALMNGEDTK
-168 GQITGV
+168 DQIAGI

-186 QSLAS
+186 NSLAS
-191 ALIGFSNATTG
+191 AMIGFANATTG

-210 NDTLNGTNGRAY
+210 NDTLNGTNGRSY
-222 GYLNADSNVEQT
+222 GYLNADSNLEQT

-244 VTTLDTNIQ
+244 VATIDTNIQ
-253 TIVESAILQANEE
+253 SIVESAILQANEE

-272 GATTGSDNTAVL
+272 GQATGSNNTAVL
-284 VMNPK
+284 VMDPQ
-289 NGDVLAMASYPT
+289 NGDVLAMASYPN

-313 FTEEQLSA
+313 FTEEELA
-321 MSDEDKMNTLNNL
+321 GMSDEDKMNQLNKL
-334 WQNYAISKTF
+334 WQNYTISNTF

-361 GTLHGDETYICDGGE
+361 GSLRGDETYICDGSE

-381 EIGCVKR
+381 EIHCVNR
-388 TGHGTEDLR
+388 SGHGTEDLR
-397 GALRDSCNDAMMQM
+397 GALRDSCNDALMQM
-411 VRSIGPANFAKYSRE
+411 VRAIGPANFAKYSRE

-450 EQLAQTESN
+450 EQLARTESN

-470 VTMVQLASSFCS
+470 VTMIQVASSFCS
-482 LINGGDLYQPHVVKK
+482 LINGGNIYQPHVVKK
-497 VVDDSG
+497 IVDGSG
-503 NTVQEINPV
+503 NTVQEISPV
-512 VLKETVSQEVSDTLR
+512 VTKETVSQEVSDTLR

-564 NYVVSFIGYA
+564 NYVVSFIGFA
-574 PVEDPQVVVYVVVD
+574 PVDDPQVVVYVVVD
-588 VPHVEVQDH
+588 EPHVADQSH
-597 CSQSSFIAKNIFS
+597 CSQSSYIAKNIFS
-610 QILPYL
+610 QILPYM
-616 NIERMESAVTE
+616 NIERMDSVAAE

>member
-1 MTRTMRRTNK
+1 MARQIRRSRR
-11 KQIKPKKPKK
+11 KKPKK
-21 LLRRMHNKLYRVF
+21 LLRRMHNKLYIVF
-34 VVLCILFV
+34 GVLCILFV
-42 VLIIRLMY
+42 ALIFRLMY

-70 STIIPYKRGDIMD
+70 STIIPYKRGDIVD

-98 ILDNKVL
+98 ILDSKVL
-105 HANEDKIAS
+105 HANEEKISS

-125 ITADE
+125 ITADQ
-130 VNAQMNEHPE
+130 VNQEITDNPD

-149 VSYEQ
+149 VSYEE
-154 KSAFEALMEGKDTK
+154 KAAFEALMNGEDTK
-168 GQITGV
+168 DQIAGI

-186 QSLAS
+186 NSLAS
-191 ALIGFSNATTG
+191 AMIGFTNATTG

-210 NDTLNGTNGRAY
+210 NDTLNGTNGRSY
-222 GYLNADSNVEQT
+222 GYLNADSNLEQT

-244 VTTLDTNIQ
+244 VATIDTNIQ
-253 TIVESAILQANEE
+253 SIVESAILQANEE

-272 GATTGSDNTAVL
+272 GQATGSNNTAVL
-284 VMNPK
+284 VMDPQ
-289 NGDVLAMASYPT
+289 NGDVLAMASYPN

-313 FTEEQLSA
+313 FTEKELA
-321 MSDEDKMNTLNNL
+321 GMSDEDKMNQLNKL
-334 WQNYAISKTF
+334 WQNYTISNTF

-361 GTLHGDETYICDGGE
+361 GSLRGDETYICDGSE

-381 EIGCVKR
+381 EIHCVNR
-388 TGHGTEDLR
+388 SGHGTEDLR
-397 GALRDSCNDAMMQM
+397 GALRDSCNDALMQM
-411 VRSIGPANFAKYSRE
+411 VRAIGPANFAKYSRE

-450 EQLAQTESN
+450 EQLARTESN

-470 VTMVQLASSFCS
+470 VTMIQLASSFCS
-482 LINGGDLYQPHVVKK
+482 LINGGNIYQPHVVKK
-497 VVDDSG
+497 IVDGSG
-503 NTVQEINPV
+503 NTVQEISPV
-512 VLKETVSQEVSDTLR
+512 VTKETVSQEVSDTLR

-564 NYVVSFIGYA
+564 NYVVSFIGFA
-574 PVEDPQVVVYVVVD
+574 PVDDPQVVVYVVVD
-588 VPHVEVQDH
+588 EPHVADQSH
-597 CSQSSFIAKNIFS
+597 CSQSSYIAKNIFS
-610 QILPYL
+610 QILPYM
-616 NIERMESAVTE
+616 NIERMDSVAAE

>member
-1 MTRTMRRTNK
+1 MARQIRRSRR
-11 KQIKPKKPKK
+11 KKPKK
-21 LLRRMHNKLYRVF
+21 LLRRMHNKLYIVF
-34 VVLCILFV
+34 GVLCILFV
-42 VLIIRLMY
+42 ALIFRLMY

-70 STIIPYKRGDIMD
+70 STIIPYKRGDIVD

-98 ILDNKVL
+98 ILDSKVL
-105 HANEDKIAS
+105 HANEEKILS

-125 ITADE
+125 ITADQ
-130 VNAQMNEHPE
+130 VNQEITDNPD

-149 VSYEQ
+149 VSYEE
-154 KSAFEALMEGKDTK
+154 KAAFEALMNGEDTK
-168 GQITGV
+168 DQIAGI

-186 QSLAS
+186 NSLAS
-191 ALIGFSNATTG
+191 AMIGFANATTG

-210 NDTLNGTNGRAY
+210 NDTLNGTNGRSY
-222 GYLNADSNVEQT
+222 GYLNADSNLEQT

-244 VTTLDTNIQ
+244 VATIDTNIQ
-253 TIVESAILQANEE
+253 SIVESAILQANEE

-272 GATTGSDNTAVL
+272 GQATGSNNTAVL
-284 VMNPK
+284 VMDPQ
-289 NGDVLAMASYPT
+289 NGDVLAMASYPN

-313 FTEEQLSA
+313 FTEEELA
-321 MSDEDKMNTLNNL
+321 GMSDEDKMNQLNKL
-334 WQNYAISKTF
+334 WQNYTISNTF

-361 GTLHGDETYICDGGE
+361 GSLRGDETYICDGSE

-381 EIGCVKR
+381 EIHCVNR
-388 TGHGTEDLR
+388 SGHGTEDLR
-397 GALRDSCNDAMMQM
+397 GALRDSCNDALMQM
-411 VRSIGPANFAKYSRE
+411 VRAIGPANFAKYSRE

-450 EQLAQTESN
+450 EQLARTESN

-470 VTMVQLASSFCS
+470 VTMIQLASSFCS
-482 LINGGDLYQPHVVKK
+482 LINGGNIYQPHVVKK
-497 VVDDSG
+497 IVDGSG
-503 NTVQEINPV
+503 NTVQEISPV
-512 VLKETVSQEVSDTLR
+512 VTKETVSQEVSDTLR

-564 NYVVSFIGYA
+564 NYVVSFIGFA
-574 PVEDPQVVVYVVVD
+574 PVDDPQVVVYVVVD
-588 VPHVEVQDH
+588 EPHVADQSH
-597 CSQSSFIAKNIFS
+597 CSQSSYIAKNIFS
-610 QILPYL
+610 QILPYM
-616 NIERMESAVTE
+616 NIERMDSVAAE

>member
-1 MTRTMRRTNK
+1 MARQIRRSRR
-11 KQIKPKKPKK
+11 KKPKK
-21 LLRRMHNKLYRVF
+21 LLRRMHNKLYIVF
-34 VVLCILFV
+34 GVLCILFV
-42 VLIIRLMY
+42 ALIFRLMY

-70 STIIPYKRGDIMD
+70 STIIPYKRGDIVD

-98 ILDNKVL
+98 ILDSKVL
-105 HANEDKIAS
+105 HANEEKISS

-125 ITADE
+125 ITADQ
-130 VNAQMNEHPE
+130 VNQEITDNPD

-149 VSYEQ
+149 VSYEE
-154 KSAFEALMEGKDTK
+154 KAAFEALMNGEDTK
-168 GQITGV
+168 DQIAGI

-186 QSLAS
+186 NSLAS
-191 ALIGFSNATTG
+191 AMIGFANATTG

-210 NDTLNGTNGRAY
+210 NDTLNGTNGRSY
-222 GYLNADSNVEQT
+222 GYLNADSNLEQT

-244 VTTLDTNIQ
+244 VATIDTNIQ
-253 TIVESAILQANEE
+253 SIVESAILQANEE

-272 GATTGSDNTAVL
+272 GQATGSNNTAVL
-284 VMNPK
+284 VMDPQ
-289 NGDVLAMASYPT
+289 NGDVLAMASYPN

-313 FTEEQLSA
+313 FTEEELA
-321 MSDEDKMNTLNNL
+321 GMSDEDKMNQLNKL
-334 WQNYAISKTF
+334 WQNYTISNTF

-361 GTLHGDETYICDGGE
+361 GSLRGDETYICDGSE

-381 EIGCVKR
+381 EIHCVNR
-388 TGHGTEDLR
+388 SGHGTEDLR
-397 GALRDSCNDAMMQM
+397 GALRDSCNDALMQM
-411 VRSIGPANFAKYSRE
+411 VRAIGPANFAKYSRE

-450 EQLAQTESN
+450 EQLARTESN

-470 VTMVQLASSFCS
+470 VTMIQLASSFCS
-482 LINGGDLYQPHVVKK
+482 LINGGDIYQPHVVKK
-497 VVDDSG
+497 IVDGSG
-503 NTVQEINPV
+503 NTVQEISPV
-512 VLKETVSQEVSDTLR
+512 VTKETVSQEVSDTLR

-564 NYVVSFIGYA
+564 NYVVSFIGFA
-574 PVEDPQVVVYVVVD
+574 PVDDPQVVVYVVVD
-588 VPHVEVQDH
+588 EPHVADQSH
-597 CSQSSFIAKNIFS
+597 CSQSSYIAKNIFS
-610 QILPYL
+610 QILPYM
-616 NIERMESAVTE
+616 NIERMDSVAAE

>member
-1 MTRTMRRTNK
+1 MARQIRRSRR
-11 KQIKPKKPKK
+11 KKPKK
-21 LLRRMHNKLYRVF
+21 LLRRMHNKLYIVF
-34 VVLCILFV
+34 GVLCILFV
-42 VLIIRLMY
+42 ALIFRLMY

-70 STIIPYKRGDIMD
+70 STIIPYKRGDIVD

-98 ILDNKVL
+98 ILDSKVL
-105 HANEDKIAS
+105 HANEEKISS

-125 ITADE
+125 ITADQ
-130 VNAQMNEHPE
+130 VNQEITDNPD

-149 VSYEQ
+149 VSYEE
-154 KSAFEALMEGKDTK
+154 KAAFEALMNGEDTK
-168 GQITGV
+168 DQIAGI

-186 QSLAS
+186 NSLAS
-191 ALIGFSNATTG
+191 AMIGFANATTG

-210 NDTLNGTNGRAY
+210 NDTLNGTNGRSY
-222 GYLNADSNVEQT
+222 GYLNADSNLEQT

-244 VTTLDTNIQ
+244 VATIDTNIQ
-253 TIVESAILQANEE
+253 SIVESAILQANEE

-272 GATTGSDNTAVL
+272 GQATGSNNTAVL
-284 VMNPK
+284 VMDPQ
-289 NGDVLAMASYPT
+289 NGDVLAMASYPN

-313 FTEEQLSA
+313 FTEEELA
-321 MSDEDKMNTLNNL
+321 GMSDEDKMNQLNNL
-334 WQNYAISKTF
+334 WQNYTISNTF

-361 GTLHGDETYICDGGE
+361 GSLRGDETYICDGSE

-381 EIGCVKR
+381 EIHCVNR
-388 TGHGTEDLR
+388 SGHGTEDLR
-397 GALRDSCNDAMMQM
+397 GALRDSCNDALMQM
-411 VRSIGPANFAKYSRE
+411 VRAIGPANFAKYSRE

-450 EQLAQTESN
+450 EQLARTESN

-470 VTMVQLASSFCS
+470 VTMIQLASSVCS
-482 LINGGDLYQPHVVKK
+482 LINGGNIYQPHVVKK
-497 VVDDSG
+497 IVDGSG
-503 NTVQEINPV
+503 NTVQEISPV
-512 VLKETVSQEVSDTLR
+512 VTKETVSQEVSDTLR

-564 NYVVSFIGYA
+564 NYVVSFIGFA
-574 PVEDPQVVVYVVVD
+574 PVDDPQVVVYVVVD
-588 VPHVEVQDH
+588 EPHVADQSH
-597 CSQSSFIAKNIFS
+597 CSQSSYIAKNIFS
-610 QILPYL
+610 QILPYM
-616 NIERMESAVTE
+616 NIERMDSVAAE

>member
-1 MTRTMRRTNK
+1 MARQIRRSRR
-11 KQIKPKKPKK
+11 KKPKK
-21 LLRRMHNKLYRVF
+21 LLRRMHNKLYIVF
-34 VVLCILFV
+34 GVLCILFV
-42 VLIIRLMY
+42 ALIFRLMY

-70 STIIPYKRGDIMD
+70 STIIPYKRGDIVD

-98 ILDNKVL
+98 ILDSKVL
-105 HANEDKIAS
+105 HANEEKISS

-125 ITADE
+125 ITADQ
-130 VNAQMNEHPE
+130 VNQEITDNPD

-149 VSYEQ
+149 VSYEE
-154 KSAFEALMEGKDTK
+154 KAAFEALMNGEDTK
-168 GQITGV
+168 DQIAGI

-186 QSLAS
+186 NSLAS
-191 ALIGFSNATTG
+191 AMIGFANATTG

-210 NDTLNGTNGRAY
+210 NDTLNGTNGRSY
-222 GYLNADSNVEQT
+222 GYLNADSNLEQT

-244 VTTLDTNIQ
+244 VVTIDTNIQ
-253 TIVESAILQANEE
+253 SIVESAILQANEE

-272 GATTGSDNTAVL
+272 GQATGSNNTAVL
-284 VMNPK
+284 VMDPQ
-289 NGDVLAMASYPT
+289 NGDVLAMASYPN

-313 FTEEQLSA
+313 FTEEELA
-321 MSDEDKMNTLNNL
+321 GMSDEDKMNQLNKL
-334 WQNYAISKTF
+334 WQNYTISNTF

-361 GTLHGDETYICDGGE
+361 GSLRGDETYICDGSE

-381 EIGCVKR
+381 EIHCVNR
-388 TGHGTEDLR
+388 SGHGTEDLR
-397 GALRDSCNDAMMQM
+397 GALRDSCNDALMQM
-411 VRSIGPANFAKYSRE
+411 VRAIGPANFAKYSRE

-450 EQLAQTESN
+450 EQLARTESN

-470 VTMVQLASSFCS
+470 VTMIQLASSFCS
-482 LINGGDLYQPHVVKK
+482 LINGGNIYQPHVVKK
-497 VVDDSG
+497 IVDGSG
-503 NTVQEINPV
+503 NTVQEISPV
-512 VLKETVSQEVSDTLR
+512 VTKETVSQEVSDTLR

-564 NYVVSFIGYA
+564 NYVVSFIGFA
-574 PVEDPQVVVYVVVD
+574 PVDDPQVVVYVVVD
-588 VPHVEVQDH
+588 EPHVADQSH
-597 CSQSSFIAKNIFS
+597 CSQSSYIAKNIFS
-610 QILPYL
+610 QILPYM
-616 NIERMESAVTE
+616 NIERMDSVAAE